1 MDRLR
6 GKKVLVT
13 GGTGTLGS
21 VLCRRL
27 IEAGATVTAVSL
39 DSEARVK
46 AVLPRGVT
54 FIRRDLTDFANCREV
69 AEGQDWVCH
78 LVAVKGNTQ
87 IGTSRVATDYRQFI
101 LCNTHMME
109 AAFQA
114 GAERYLYVG
123 SICAYPNLPVRHE
136 DSLWDGP
143 PTANDRFAGIAKR
156 AGEIQ
161 GETYRLQHGWEAV
174 RIVRPSNV
182 YGAFDDFNPA
192 TGQVIPA
199 LIARVLG
206 DAPVLEVAGDGSAVR
221 DFIYSEDCVEGM
233 LRSLLDA
240 PCCLPINLGS
250 GSGCSI
256 RELVET
262 LVELVREMGLKPD
275 VRVAWDP
282 SRPSGDPVRILDTRR
297 AAEVLD
303 FTPSTSLK
311 EGLRR
316 TVAWYVDNRRLADA
330 RGAELHGA
338 GCSP

>member
-1 MDRLR
+1 MERLK

-13 GGTGTLGS
+13 GGSGTLGA

-27 IEAGATVTAVSL
+27 IEGGATVTAVSL
-39 DSEARVK
+39 DSDTRVK
-46 AVLPRGVT
+46 AVLPDSVA
-54 FIRRDLTDFANCREV
+54 FLRRDLTDFANCREV
-69 AEGQDWVCH
+69 AEGQDWICH

-87 IGTSRVATDYRQFI
+87 IGTNRVATDYRQFI

-123 SICAYPNLPVRHE
+123 SICAYPNLAVRQE
-136 DSLWDGP
+136 DSLWDGS

-182 YGAFDDFNPA
+182 YGAFDDFHPL

-199 LIARVLG
+199 LIARVLS
-206 DAPVLEVAGDGSAVR
+206 DAPVLEVAGDGSVLR

-233 LRSLLDA
+233 LRALLDA

-250 GSGCSI
+250 GIGCSI

-262 LVELVREMGLKPD
+262 LVEVVVAMGLKP
-275 VRVAWDP
+275 RVEVVWDS
-282 SRPSGDPVRILDTRR
+282 SRPAGDPVRILDTRR
-297 AAEVLD
+297 AIEVLG
-303 FTPSTSLK
+303 FTPTTSLQ

-316 TVAWYVDNRRLADA
+316 TVAWYVTNRMRADG

-338 GCSP
+338 GRSA